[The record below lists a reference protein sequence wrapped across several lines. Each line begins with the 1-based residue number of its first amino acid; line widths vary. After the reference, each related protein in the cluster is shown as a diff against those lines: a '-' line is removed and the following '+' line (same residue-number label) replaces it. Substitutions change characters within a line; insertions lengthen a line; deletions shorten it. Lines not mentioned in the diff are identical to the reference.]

1 MLIMNSSSEDS
12 STTMAE
18 PRGFDLQAIQAR
30 PYSQCWFDQME
41 QALGSLVCQQLGF
54 YAIPDSFRLSVVIP
68 VYNEQRTLRSLVDRV
83 REVPLRKEIV
93 LVDDGS
99 QDRSREILEQLAEE
113 STSDDQIRVILQDRN
128 QGKGAALRRGL
139 AESSGDVLII
149 QDADLE
155 YNPAEYPR
163 LIEPIV
169 RGKADVVYGSRFL
182 GDQPHRVLYF
192 WHYLGNKGLTLLS
205 NCFTNLNLTDME
217 TCYKVFRREVIESV
231 LPTLK
236 QDRFGFEPEVTA
248 KIARRRFRVF
258 EMSISYAGRTYD
270 EGKKIGWRDGFQALW
285 CILRYGFAD

>member
-1 MLIMNSSSEDS
+1 MIMNESSSPP
-12 STTMAE
+12 STNVPSDGSASVQTVR
-18 PRGFDLQAIQAR
+18 PFSQAWYDR
-30 PYSQCWFDQME
+30 LE
-41 QALGSLVCQQLGF
+41 QTLGPTACKQLGF
-54 YAIPDSFRLSVVIP
+54 YAIPDDFILSVVIP
-68 VYNEQRTLRSLVDRV
+68 VYNEERTLRELVDRV
-83 REVPLRKEIV
+83 REVPIRKELL

-99 QDRSREILEQLAEE
+99 RDRSREILAELEQE
-113 STSDDQIRVILQDRN
+113 STETDQIRVFHQNPN
-128 QGKGAALRRGL
+128 QGKGAALRRGM
-139 AESSGDVLII
+139 AEARGDVVII

-163 LIEPIV
+163 LLGPLV
-169 RGKADVVYGSRFL
+169 RGEADVVFGSRFL

-192 WHYLGNKGLTLLS
+192 WHYLANKGLTLLS

-217 TCYKVFRREVIESV
+217 TCYKVFRREVVEAV

-270 EGKKIGWRDGFQALW
+270 EGKKIGWKDGFQALW
-285 CILRYGFAD
+285 CIVRYGLAD